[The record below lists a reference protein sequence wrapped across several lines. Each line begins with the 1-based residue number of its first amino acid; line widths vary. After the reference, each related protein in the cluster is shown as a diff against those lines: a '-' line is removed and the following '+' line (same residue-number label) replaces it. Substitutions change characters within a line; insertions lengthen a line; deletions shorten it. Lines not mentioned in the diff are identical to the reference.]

1 MGVIMLKCKSC
12 DEILHEDNF
21 TTCLICENREYCYGC
36 APSEITFKK
45 NKERFVCE
53 SCICDP
59 LKYSDESDLND
70 IAKDLKITPKKFLK
84 VLKEE
89 KEISYSPAIL
99 IDEFKKKIQLY
110 ENDIK
115 LLNDKMKFQESLKK

>member
-1 MGVIMLKCKSC
+1 MGVIKLNCKSC
-12 DEILHEDNF
+12 DEILHEDEF
-21 TTCLICENREYCYGC
+21 TTCLICKNREECYGC
-36 APSEITFKK
+36 APSGITFKK

-70 IAKDLKITPKKFLK
+70 IAKDLKITPNFFLK

-89 KEISYSPAIL
+89 KDKSYGPDIL
-99 IDEFKKKIQLY
+99 IDEFKKNSI
-110 ENDIK
+110 I
-115 LLNDKMKFQESLKK
+115 